1 MNFTFPMDKKKL
13 ENILPKYLNGSAT
26 LQESILIEIWYN
38 SFEESDT
45 PELDEKKIS
54 GATERIADRLGLS
67 SAASF
72 SSWPWF
78 GLAASILLVTSFVFL
93 YYKNGNDHTEL
104 GGVRQTS
111 QEINPR
117 FSGAKLKLQGGK
129 EILVSKA
136 EAGVLIN
143 ENGIEILK
151 TAAGDL
157 IYNQSGKNP
166 TFGINSLTTSRGA
179 QIKVTLSDGSQVYLN
194 SASTFRFPAL
204 FKADS
209 PRMVELLGEGYFEVA
224 KDIKRP
230 FVVNSNKQVIEVLG
244 THFNI
249 NSYKDEGL
257 IKTTL
262 LEGSIRLMDRTDHDR
277 KIILKPGDQAV
288 FSSASLIVNAVDTRY
303 AVDWKDGKFMFSNE
317 KLSSILRR
325 IARWYNI
332 KIVYQGHLAAEP
344 TFTGAVS
351 KAENISKVLEML
363 EGTSKVKF
371 QLKDD
376 TLFVTQ
382 VK

>member
-1 MNFTFPMDKKKL
+1 MEKKQL
-13 ENILPKYLNGSAT
+13 ENILPKYLNGTAT
-26 LQESILIEIWYN
+26 PQESVMIEMWYN
-38 SFEESDT
+38 SFEENDT
-45 PELDEKKIS
+45 TELDEKKIS

-67 SAASF
+67 SNASF

-93 YYKNGNDHTEL
+93 YYKGGKDHIEVGL
-104 GGVRQTS
+104 VYQDS
-111 QEINPR
+111 QEIAQR
-117 FSGAKLKLQGGK
+117 SAGAILKLQGGK
-129 EILVSKA
+129 EILISKVQT
-136 EAGVLIN
+136 GVVIN
-143 ENGIEILK
+143 ENGIKIMK
-151 TAAGDL
+151 NTAGDL
-157 IYNQSGKNP
+157 IYSQSGKNP

-209 PRMVELLGEGYFEVA
+209 PRMVELLGEGYFEVT

-230 FVVNSNKQVIEVLG
+230 FVVNSNTQVIEVLG

-262 LEGSIRLMDRTDHDR
+262 LEGSIKIMDRTDHDR
-277 KIILKPGDQAV
+277 NKILKPGDQAA
-288 FSSASLIVNAVDTRY
+288 FSGANLIVNAVDTRY
-303 AVDWKDGKFMFSNE
+303 AIDWKDGKFMFSNE

-325 IARWYNI
+325 IARWYDINI
-332 KIVYQGHLAAEP
+332 IYQVDLVVEP
-344 TFTGAVS
+344 TFTGSVS
-351 KAENISKVLEML
+351 KAEKISKVLEML